1 MLLINM
7 LDNLLMESHLFLYIN
22 HALKI
27 ELVSMEAVEDHQLY
41 TEVDL
46 AKNLILAST

>member
-1 MLLINM
+1 M
-7 LDNLLMESHLFLYIN
+7 LDNLLMESPLFLYIN

-27 ELVSMEAVEDHQLY
+27 GLVSMEAVEGHQIC
-41 TEVDL
+41 TEADL